1 MNFMEANCPCC
12 SCFLEALVAFVK
24 GLGFMDTFGQRII
37 PWKLSIVLVVDSL
50 EVLLAL
56 DKHFEL

>member
-1 MNFMEANCPCC
+1 MNFMEAKCPC
-12 SCFLEALVAFVK
+12 SCFLEALVAFVI
-24 GLGFMDTFGQRII
+24 GLDFMDIFGQRII
-37 PWKLSIVLVVDSL
+37 PWKLSIVFVVDSL